1 MKFPIYL
8 DSHSTTPV
16 DPRVLKTMKPFLE
29 EEFGNASSRFH
40 LYGRRAAKA
49 VEDAREMA
57 ADLIGA
63 SSAEEI
69 IFTSG
74 ATESDNLAL
83 KGAAEMYRERGNHI
97 ITTAI
102 EHKAVLDSCKA
113 LERKG
118 YEVTCLKVDRQ
129 GLIDLE
135 ELRVAINDRTILIS
149 VMAANNEIGVLEDI
163 GAIGRLAKERGVLF
177 HTDAAQACGRIPLR
191 VEELGIDLMS
201 LSSHKMYGP
210 KGVGA
215 LYVRKKNPRVRL
227 VPLIDGGGHE
237 RGLRSGTLNVP
248 GIAGFGAACAL
259 AKKEVPADSAR
270 LLSLRERLRKGL
282 FDSLDSVFINGSME
296 RRLACNLNVSF
307 AYVEAESL
315 LIELEKEIAVSS
327 GAACMSANP
336 EPSHVLKAIGV
347 EEDLL
352 HTSIRFGL
360 HRFNTEEE
368 IDFTVKRVA
377 EAVRKIRAQS
387 PIYGLTRGPAAA
399 KENPAHTG
407 REI

>member
-1 MKFPIYL
+1 M
-8 DSHSTTPV
+8 DSHSTTPA
-16 DPRVLKTMKPFLE
+16 DPRVLEAMRPFLE

-40 LYGRRAAKA
+40 LFGRRAARC
-49 VEDAREMA
+49 VEEAREKT
-57 ADLIGA
+57 ADLVGA
-63 SSAEEI
+63 SSPEEI

-118 YEVTCLKVDRQ
+118 YDVTYLKVDRE
-129 GLIDLE
+129 GLIRWEDV
-135 ELRVAINDRTILIS
+135 RAAITAKTILIS
-149 VMAANNEIGVLEDI
+149 VMAANNEIGVLQDLA
-163 GAIGRLAKERGVLF
+163 AIGRLAKERGVLF
-177 HTDAAQACGRIPLR
+177 HTDAAQAAGRIPLN

-201 LSSHKMYGP
+201 FSAHKMYGP

-215 LYVRKKNPRVRL
+215 LYVRRKNPRVRL
-227 VPLIDGGGHE
+227 VPLMDGGGHE

-248 GIAGFGAACAL
+248 GIAGFGMACEI
-259 AKKEVPADSAR
+259 AKKEIPADSAR
-270 LLSLRERLRKGL
+270 LFSLREKLRKGL
-282 FDSLDSVFINGSME
+282 FESLDSLFINGSME
-296 RRLACNLNVSF
+296 SRLACNLNLSF
-307 AYVEAESL
+307 AFVEAESL
-315 LIELEKEIAVSS
+315 LTELENEIAVSS

-336 EPSHVLKAIGV
+336 EPSHVLKAIGIG
-347 EEDLL
+347 EDLL

-360 HRFNTEEE
+360 NRFNTEEE
-368 IDFTVKRVA
+368 VDFVVTRVA

-387 PIYGLTRGPAAA
+387 PIYGLTRGQASATPEKPAPFGL
-399 KENPAHTG
+399 KNVV
-407 REI
+407 